1 MKQSIGPKTMLCI
14 HPDLIVA
21 TYDSQGRP
29 NAMAVAWG
37 GICSSNPPCVA
48 ISVQK
53 YRYTYTNLMEHE
65 AFTVNIP
72 SQKFVAEAD
81 FFGIESGERVDK
93 FEATG
98 LSTEKAEHVNAP
110 IIREFPMVLECR
122 LLQTVEIGVH
132 TQFIG
137 EIVDVK
143 VDEEM
148 LDENG
153 RPDINKIQPIIY
165 DPASISYYGVGALVD
180 KAFNPGKTFKK

>member
-1 MKQSIGPKTMLCI
+1 MKKSIGPKTMLCI

-21 TYDSQGRP
+21 TYDREGRP

-53 YRYTYTNLMEHE
+53 YRYTYTNLMETE

-81 FFGIESGERVDK
+81 FFGLESGERVDK

-98 LSTEKAEHVNAP
+98 LSTEKAEFVNAP

-122 LLQTVEIGVH
+122 LLQTIEIGVH
-132 TQFIG
+132 IQFIG
-137 EIVDVK
+137 EIMDVK
-143 VDEEM
+143 VDEDM
-148 LDENG
+148 LDEND
-153 RPDINKIQPIIY
+153 RPDIGKVQPIIY
-165 DPASISYYGVGALVD
+165 DSASISYFGVGARVE
-180 KAFNPGKTFKK
+180 KAFNAGKRFKK